1 MDDLTT
7 IRRSLEQLLSVTAE
21 RHHQIDARERLLA
34 ERGHQ
39 LDQRQQELAAAIE
52 LTRDSAIWRQCVAEQ
67 RQWFRQLI
75 ASQLAH
81 LRPCSSTAM
90 VLRRLSELVGG
101 ADD

>member
-1 MDDLTT
+1 MDDLNT
-7 IRRSLEQLLSVTAE
+7 IRRSLEQLLTLTAE

-52 LTRDSAIWRQCVAEQ
+52 LTRDSAVWRQCVAEQ

-75 ASQLAH
+75 ASQLAQ
-81 LRPCSSTAM
+81 LRPSSATAM
-90 VLRRLSELVGG
+90 VLRRLLQLVEGKP
-101 ADD
+101 

>member
-1 MDDLTT
+1 MDDLPT
-7 IRRSLEQLLSVTAE
+7 IRRSLEQLLTVTAE
-21 RHHQIDARERLLA
+21 RHHQIDARERLLT

-52 LTRDSAIWRQCVAEQ
+52 LTRDCAIWRQCVAEQ
-67 RQWFRQLI
+67 RQWFQRLI
-75 ASQLAH
+75 ASQLAQ
-81 LRPCSSTAM
+81 LRPSSATAA

>member
-1 MDDLTT
+1 MDDLPT
-7 IRRSLEQLLSVTAE
+7 IRRSLEQLLTLTAE

-52 LTRDSAIWRQCVAEQ
+52 LTRDSAVWRQCVAEQ

-75 ASQLAH
+75 TTQLSY

-90 VLRRLSELVGG
+90 VLRQLLQLVGG